1 MMEENHRLRRERDG
15 FKEQIEENLSEK
27 VAYTKKIESLT
38 VLAEENKG
46 LKIKME
52 KLKAEANNLDGSLEK
67 QGNNQED
74 FLKVKKMNNSLL

>member
-1 MMEENHRLRRERDG
+1 
-15 FKEQIEENLSEK
+15 
-27 VAYTKKIESLT
+27 
-38 VLAEENKG
+38 
-46 LKIKME
+46 ME